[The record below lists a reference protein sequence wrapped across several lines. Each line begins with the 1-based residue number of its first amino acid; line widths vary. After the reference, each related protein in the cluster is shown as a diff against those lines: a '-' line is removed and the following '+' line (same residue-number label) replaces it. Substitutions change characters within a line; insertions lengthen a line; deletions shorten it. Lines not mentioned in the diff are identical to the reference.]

1 MKSLKI
7 IFSLSLLFISFFVNA
22 QQYVSFPTENAQW
35 NVFYASQWDF
45 SPMDTTLLQYSLQG
59 DTIINET
66 IYRKVVRNTGTLSNP
81 VYNGIGGIREQEKKI
96 YYVGYSY
103 IEKMGILHNYDN
115 REILLYDFNKEIGD
129 TVWISEHL
137 KYVITDIDSVKV
149 GNEYRKRYQIPGPFM
164 TVTGSF
170 DYIIEGIGSVKEGL
184 FGSITPI
191 PTCIGCNQE
200 WRFVCFSQDGETVYK
215 NPEFNDCNSTDKTDP
230 VIDGVNNPVKGP
242 SITVSPNP
250 IAGSG
255 SIRWETSDYDV
266 HSTIVITDMLGKCV
280 KTINL
285 QGKTEEVINNTDI
298 RPGVYFIH
306 LLTTNNQNYTVK
318 MILQ

>member
-1 MKSLKI
+1 MKKI
-7 IFSLSLLFISFFVNA
+7 ILYWILTVAVSLAA
-22 QQYVSFPTENAQW
+22 QKYVPFPTENAQW
-35 NVFYASQWDF
+35 NVFYASRWNF
-45 SPMDTTLLQYSLQG
+45 SPMDTSLLQYSLQG

-66 IYRKVVRNTGTLSNP
+66 IYCKVVRNTGTLSNP
-81 VYNGIGGIREQEKKI
+81 IYNGIGGIREQDKKI

-115 REILLYDFNKEIGD
+115 REILLYDFNKEVGD

-137 KYVITDIDSVKV
+137 KYVITGMDSVKV

-164 TVTGSF
+164 TVTDSF

-200 WRFVCFSQDGETVYK
+200 WRFVCFSLDGETVYK
-215 NPEFNDCNSTDKTDP
+215 NPEFNDCNSTDKSDP
-230 VIDGVNNPVKGP
+230 VIDGVNNPIKGP

-266 HSTIVITDMLGKCV
+266 HSTIMITDMLGKCV

-298 RPGVYFIH
+298 KPGIYFIH